1 MQLKFKRSIL
11 AFAAAAAIGL
21 PLAAEAHRAWFLPSA
36 TVLSGKDPWVTID
49 AAVSND
55 LFYFEHQPMRLDN
68 LVLFGPDGKEVKA
81 ENSATGRYRST
92 FDVHLTQPGTY
103 KFALV
108 NQGVFASYKE
118 NGQLKRWRGK
128 AEDLA
133 KQVPANAEDLRVTQ
147 SQSRMEVFVTAGKPS
162 DAVLKPTGQGLE
174 LAAITHP
181 NDLFVGEKANFGLLL
196 DGNPAADLKVTIIP
210 GGIRYRDKLQEITV
224 TTDKDGKF
232 SVTWPEPGMYWLEA
246 NLRDDKNVAA
256 PAKERR
262 ASYVATFEVLPQ

>member
-1 MQLKFKRSIL
+1 MQPKFKRTLL
-11 AFAAAAAIGL
+11 ALAAAAAIGL

-55 LFYFEHQPMRLDN
+55 LFYFEHNAMRLDN
-68 LVLFGPDGKEVKA
+68 LVLFGPDGKAVKA
-81 ENSATGRYRST
+81 ENSSTGRYRST

-103 KFALV
+103 KFATVSEGL
-108 NQGVFASYKE
+108 FASYKE
-118 NGQLKRWRGK
+118 NGQPKRWRGK
-128 AEDLA
+128 AEDFA
-133 KQVPANAEDLRVTQ
+133 KQVPANAEDLRVSQ
-147 SQSRMEVFVTAGKPS
+147 SDSRMEVFVTAGKPS
-162 DAVLKPTGQGLE
+162 DIVLKPTGKGLE

-196 DGNPAADLKVTIIP
+196 DGKPAADVTVTVIP
-210 GGIRYRDKLQEITV
+210 GGIRYRDKLGEIKL

-232 SVTWPEPGMYWLEA
+232 SVSWPEPGMYWMQA
-246 NLRDDKNVAA
+246 TLRDEKNVTA